1 MNIYL
6 LYKILVALL
15 YICYNNKNVLRKVWC
30 ILVKKATIKDV
41 AKEAGVSISTVSNAL
56 NNSPLVNEDTKNRII
71 QVAEAI
77 KYVPNMNGKMLKARK
92 SMTVGFF
99 SSSVSGHYFYILV
112 DSMFKEL
119 RRRGFGLN
127 VVISRDKR
135 VLLSNIL
142 SKNFDGII
150 IFDNER
156 VGEHEVELILQNQI
170 KTVFLDR
177 DMHETD
183 ISSVLFDS
191 FKSGYDLTKY
201 LIHLGH
207 KRIYFIEGDEYT
219 YDNLER
225 KRGYVTALRE
235 IGAEVKEEYF
245 FKGMFEE
252 SYAYNDVI
260 SRFRLGNFPI
270 PDAIVAANDYSTIGC
285 IKAFS
290 RLGYRVPEDI
300 SVVGFDDIEVAR
312 YFTPALTTVRN
323 PIARQGIRAVELL
336 MDMINEEAKGSSE
349 HLAGEIIYRDSAK
362 ARIV

>member
-1 MNIYL
+1 M
-6 LYKILVALL
+6 
-15 YICYNNKNVLRKVWC
+15 
-30 ILVKKATIKDV
+30 KKATIKDV

-56 NNSPLVNEDTKNRII
+56 NNSPLVSEDTKNRII
-71 QVAEAI
+71 QIAENI

-92 SMTVGFF
+92 SMTVGVF

-112 DSMFKEL
+112 DSVFKEL

-127 VVISRDKR
+127 IVINKDKR
-135 VLLSNIL
+135 ALLSNVL

-150 IFDNER
+150 VFDNER
-156 VGEHEVELILQNQI
+156 VGEHEVELIVQNQI

-177 DMHETD
+177 DLNGAD
-183 ISSVLFDS
+183 VSSVLFDS
-191 FKSGYDLTKY
+191 YKSGYDLTKY

-207 KRIYFIEGDEYT
+207 KRIYFIEGEENT

-225 KRGYVTALRE
+225 KRGYTTALKE
-235 IGAEVKEEYF
+235 IGVEIKEEYF

-260 SRFRLGNFPI
+260 SRFRLGNSQI
-270 PDAIVAANDYSTIGC
+270 PDAIVAANDYSAIGC

-312 YFTPALTTVRN
+312 YFTPTLTTVRN
-323 PIARQGIRAVELL
+323 PIARQGIRAVEIL
-336 MDMINEEAKGSSE
+336 MDMMNNDMPGVSE

-362 ARIV
+362 AKVL